1 MCEKYSRREGVLK
14 FAIFVNSVLSKSIHL
29 KIAFQVSN
37 LEFDDEPNPKA
48 LLQPFFFSA
57 GIPAPTVTTKN

>member
-1 MCEKYSRREGVLK
+1 VKLT
-14 FAIFVNSVLSKSIHL
+14 VLSKSIHL

-57 GIPAPTVTTKN
+57 GIPAPTVTAKN